1 MIRYP
6 LASAVLICTAGLAG
20 CDEKASQQ
28 ASSDGE
34 LISSAEQGDVRMEIH
49 AATLNAEAGEPIELI
64 VTIDAPPSMRASL
77 QLPEDD
83 RLGSFDLLRVE
94 KADIIGD
101 ALSVADKRRLLISTF
116 ESGEVELPPLA
127 AHYGTDS
134 TLLTEPVNFSI
145 TSLVEGEFNPADFD
159 DIRGPVDD
167 SLGDD
172 RFSSAIYAIALAGGV
187 LLAALAIAIVIG
199 MRRRIR
205 PRIPHEWALAE
216 LARIDAEGR
225 PQPGATAARF
235 EKIETVLRW
244 YIAFRF
250 DIDAPDQ
257 TSNELLEAVV
267 THGEIDDTA
276 RAVLERLVRE
286 ADRVKFAAGITSVD
300 ECHAA
305 LGSARLF
312 VESTIPVDSGKEDA
326 A

>member
-1 MIRYP
+1 MTRCI
-6 LASAVLICTAGLAG
+6 LASTLLLCTAGLVG
-20 CDEKASQQ
+20 CDDDVSKKTASQI
-28 ASSDGE
+28 E
-34 LISSAEQGDVRMEIH
+34 LVTSAEQDDVRMEIH

-77 QLPEDD
+77 ELPEDD
-83 RLGSFDLLRVE
+83 QLGAFDLLRTE
-94 KADIIGD
+94 EAREIGE

-116 ESGEVELPPLA
+116 ESGDVQLPPLV

-134 TLLTEPVNFSI
+134 VLTTEPVNFSI

-159 DIRGPVDD
+159 DIRGPVDN

-172 RFSSAIYAIALAGGV
+172 RVSTAIYALALGGAV
-187 LLAALAIAIVIG
+187 LLAALAIAIVLG

-225 PQPGATAARF
+225 PQPGNTAARF

-244 YIAFRF
+244 YVVFRF
-250 DIDAPDQ
+250 EIDAPDQ

-267 THGEIDDTA
+267 AHAEIDDTA

-286 ADRVKFAAGITSVD
+286 ADRVKFAASVASVD
-300 ECHAA
+300 ECSAA

-312 VESTIPVDSGKEDA
+312 VESTIPATNGKEDA